1 MNIFVVDIDPS
12 KAAQSL
18 CDKHVVK
25 MVLETAQILST
36 ISGGPYRPTHANH
49 PCVLWAGATKRNYLW
64 LVEHG
69 WALCQE
75 YTHRYGKVHKC
86 QGVIESLRNP
96 PATITRTGLTPF
108 VQCMPE
114 EYRGPN
120 AVEAYRRYYR
130 ADKSQ
135 FATWKTQPPSWWV
148 R

>member
-69 WALCQE
+69 HTF
-75 YTHRYGKVHKC
+75 Y
-86 QGVIESLRNP
+86 
-96 PATITRTGLTPF
+96 
-108 VQCMPE
+108 
-114 EYRGPN
+114 
-120 AVEAYRRYYR
+120 
-130 ADKSQ
+130 
-135 FATWKTQPPSWWV
+135 
-148 R
+148 

>member
-1 MNIFVVDIDPS
+1 MNIFVVDTDPR

-36 ISGGPYRPTHANH
+36 VSGGPYRPTHANH
-49 PCVLWAGATKRNYLW
+49 PCVIWAGSTRRNYLW

-69 WALCQE
+69 LELCRE
-75 YTHRYGKVHKC
+75 YTRRYGKIHKC
-86 QGVIESLRNP
+86 QVVIESLANP
-96 PATITRTGLTPF
+96 PTEITRVGLTPF

-114 EYRGPN
+114 EYRGPDV
-120 AVEAYRRYYR
+120 VEAYRRYYH